1 MAGPTECEFFIDV
14 YARTVSPALHHV
26 SSHGG
31 QVTWRVNDGK
41 AKVVFEPN
49 PTGDPVSWPPPS
61 PPAPPPPAFD
71 WEHPLTGSVKPVA
84 VGTHML
90 AICFWTDSGGG
101 GRKEQHSLQA
111 CLIVDG

>member
-49 PTGDPVSWPPPS
+49 PTGDSIVS
-61 PPAPPPPAFD
+61 
-71 WEHPLTGSVKPVA
+71 
-84 VGTHML
+84 
-90 AICFWTDSGGG
+90 
-101 GRKEQHSLQA
+101 
-111 CLIVDG
+111 